1 MSDQAPQYGVGT
13 MLNCRVGCI
22 RVSAHAA
29 PLHCVV
35 LNAQRMPAWPMT
47 EEEGVGEVVTCG
59 AKPPHNGI
67 NPCQREPGHDGQ
79 HRAEARREV
88 MPGTGIMDGE
98 VTRYWSDGQE
108 TVGDGVPMASNH
120 VPYTGKPH
128 RPDYYKPKRKNPR
141 IDPSADASDVTHAWG
156 IDDPRIASAIER
168 LLRAGKKPGEPLL
181 KDLHKTMEE
190 IHRAIEYAEM
200 GRGE

>member
-1 MSDQAPQYGVGT
+1 VTPEE
-13 MLNCRVGCI
+13 I
-22 RVSAHAA
+22 RFRREKYAA
-29 PLHCVV
+29 T
-35 LNAQRMPAWPMT
+35 RMTAWPMT
-47 EEEGVGEVVTCG
+47 EEESVGEDELEGRARARLAG
-59 AKPPHNGI
+59 AMKAI
-67 NPCQREPGHDGQ
+67 REGSH
-79 HRAEARREV
+79 
-88 MPGTGIMDGE
+88 I
-98 VTRYWSDGQE
+98 
-108 TVGDGVPMASNH
+108 
-120 VPYTGKPH
+120 PYTGKPH

-200 GRGE
+200 EGEG